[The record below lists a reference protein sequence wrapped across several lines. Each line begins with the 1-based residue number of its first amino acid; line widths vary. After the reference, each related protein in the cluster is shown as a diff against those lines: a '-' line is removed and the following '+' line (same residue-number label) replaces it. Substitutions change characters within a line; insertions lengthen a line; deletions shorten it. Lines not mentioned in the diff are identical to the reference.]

1 MRLPA
6 LCLALQ
12 LPVLPPLAANPVI
25 TEFMASNQATAADE
39 DGDFSD
45 WIEIHN
51 PTSAPLSLNQWCL
64 TDSATNLVK
73 WRFPNVTLAP
83 GEFRI
88 IWASGENRRNTTA
101 PLHTNF
107 SLSAG
112 GEYLALVRPDGITV
126 EQDFGPEYPAQAGD
140 ESYGP
145 LFNRTVLVAP
155 GASTRYRAPASAAD
169 PGASWNLPAF
179 ADGSW
184 SQGPTGFGHG
194 ITVPGITVR
203 QVFRNSSQGTVD
215 TLAESDAL
223 LALPPGDPAIVSD
236 TTITDSMV
244 NYLGDGSEGRF
255 TGNSSPPGGSGENY
269 VIKATGWVDI
279 TTAGVYTFGTN
290 SDDGVRLKIDGVTII
305 NDDTSHGPL
314 DFFGTRNLS
323 VGLHTFEVV
332 MFQGNG
338 GNCLEFFAAQ
348 GSYSSWDANAFR
360 LVGDTANGGLPATTL
375 QAGSSGLVATNSQAL
390 LTGKQGAYFRTAFS
404 STGPGTATALS
415 LVTRHND
422 GFAAWLNG
430 TKVASH
436 NVPANPA
443 YNSTANSA
451 RSNSES
457 LRPMGF
463 NLTEHLPL
471 LANGSN
477 LLAIHGMKNTGA
489 DTTFLLLP
497 ELIAGSL
504 DTVTPP
510 AFYGAGAATPGWIN
524 GTPSSL
530 GKVADT
536 AFSIDRGYFT
546 SPIQL
551 AITTATPGATIRYT
565 TDGSTPSDTNGL
577 IYSGPLTL
585 STTTTIRARA
595 VKPGWEPTDVD
606 TQTYLFLNDVITQ
619 SAAPAGWPASSGT
632 GQVLDYG
639 MDPDIVNSPDVEIG
653 SPGRVKSAL
662 TALPAVS
669 IVTDLPNLFNI
680 GGSQGI
686 YANPYNR
693 GFAWERPASIE
704 WINPPDA
711 QNPNGTGEFQI
722 NAGIRIRG
730 GFSRSTD
737 NPKHSFRVFFRE
749 DYGASKLLYPL
760 FGRRGAQEFDKIDF
774 RTAQNYSWSF
784 GGDTRNTFLREE
796 SARQAQLDM
805 GQPGSRVRYFHLYL
819 NGQYWG
825 LYDLDERT
833 EADFAETY
841 FGGQKEEYDV
851 VKAEQ
856 EADYTIGVTDG
867 TLAAW
872 QDLWNKGKTHRA
884 SPTNA
889 NYFRMMGRAAD
900 GVTPTADPVL
910 LDPDNLIDYL
920 LATFW
925 TGNLDGTTSAFLGN
939 YRANNWFGSR
949 RRENNPGQGFR
960 FFVHDFEH
968 SCLELNEDRTGPFSF
983 PSEEASFTRSNPMF
997 LHQDLLGNAEY
1008 RMRWAD
1014 RIQKHM
1020 FNGGALVPSAW
1031 SNRVNKLAAD
1041 VDQSIIAESARWGD
1055 ASAPTSPRTRQTWIG
1070 AQNSLLNYHAP
1081 RAAVVLNQL
1090 RADGLYPSIDAPL
1103 ISPFGGYH
1111 DSGVEAVISGPPSGT
1126 LYYMPDGSDPR
1137 AVGGALRPGALVYT
1151 PQSSSEAL
1159 IPWSAAGWR
1168 YQSDGVNRGTAW
1180 QAPAY
1185 DDSAWPVGTAELGYG
1200 DNDETTVI
1208 PITYVAPDQ
1217 KAATCYFRRSFT
1229 AGDLAGITSLLLTV
1243 EYDDGYAVYLN
1254 GTRVAGSLPVNPAYN
1269 YYTGNA
1275 IEDQITAPLSISP
1288 SLLVNGTNIVA
1299 VEIHQ
1304 ASPTSSDVSMNLS
1317 LTATRSNSTTPLL
1330 LTGTGER
1337 PLRVRAREGATWS
1350 AVTEATFLLDTEPA
1364 SPANLAISEILYHPA
1379 EPSPTEIAAG
1389 FDDGED
1395 FEFVEI
1401 LNTGSKAV
1409 DLHGVYFYGAITFDF
1424 TGAPT
1429 GRTLAPGARLL
1440 VVSDL
1445 DAFQLRY
1452 GSGKPVAGQYSGQ
1465 LNNAGEDLVLYTP
1478 EETIIRGVNYS
1489 DAPPWPAAADG
1500 AGYALVRRHPNDPAG
1515 DGNAEGWAVS
1525 GSIGGT
1531 PGTADVPAAGTFD
1544 AWTAATF
1551 TAPQQADS
1559 AVSAVSADPDGDG
1572 RLNFEEFAFAT
1583 DPLVSDQPD
1592 AQFTWVG
1599 TAPDRYPAVRLLR
1612 PEGASGILYQLLAA
1626 DAPEGPWLPI
1636 TEVPI
1641 ATAPIIGDLE
1651 YAVFSDLAP
1660 GTSPRRFL
1668 RLRAAWAP

>member
-1 MRLPA
+1 MRFLAP
-6 LCLALQ
+6 CLTLTLQ
-12 LPVLPPLAANPVI
+12 LFCLLSAAANPVI
-25 TEFMASNQATAADE
+25 TEFMASNQATAVDE

-51 PTSAPLSLNQWCL
+51 PTAAPISLSQWCL
-64 TDSATNLVK
+64 TDSAANLTK

-88 IWASGENRRNTTA
+88 VWASGENRRLASA

-112 GEYLALVRPDGITV
+112 GEYLALVRPDGVTV

-145 LFNRTVLVAP
+145 LFDRTVLIAP
-155 GASTRYRAPASAAD
+155 GAITKYRVPVSASD
-169 PGASWNLPAF
+169 PGATWLQPGF
-179 ADGSW
+179 GDGAW

-203 QVFRNSSQGTVD
+203 QVFKNGTLGS
-215 TLAESDAL
+215 LAEADAL
-223 LALPPGDPAIVSD
+223 LALAPGNPGILAEA
-236 TTITDSMV
+236 TITDSKV

-255 TGNSSPPGGSGENY
+255 TGNSAPPAGSGNYY
-269 VIKATGWVDI
+269 VIKATGWVEI
-279 TTAGVYTFGTN
+279 TTAGVYTFGAN
-290 SDDGVRLKIDGVTII
+290 SDDGVRVKIDGVNVI
-305 NDDTSHGPL
+305 NDDTTHGPL
-314 DFFGTRNLS
+314 DFFGARNLS

-348 GSYSSWDANAFR
+348 GNYSTWDANAFR

-375 QAGSSGLVATNSQAL
+375 QSGASGLIATNTQVM
-390 LTGKQGAYFRTAFS
+390 LTNKQGAFFRTPFTA
-404 STGPGTATALS
+404 TGPGTATALS

-436 NVPANPA
+436 NVPASPA
-443 YNSTANSA
+443 YNSTANSG
-451 RSNSES
+451 RTNSES

-471 LANGSN
+471 LANGAN

-497 ELIAGSL
+497 ELVAGSL
-504 DTVTPP
+504 DPVSPP
-510 AFYGAGAATPGWIN
+510 AFYGNGRATPGWIN
-524 GTPSSL
+524 STPSSL

-536 AFSIDRGYFT
+536 SFSVDRGYFT
-546 SPIQL
+546 SPFQL
-551 AITTATPGATIRYT
+551 AITTATSGATIRYT
-565 TDGSTPSDTNGL
+565 KDGSVPSDTNGL
-577 IYSGPLTL
+577 VYTGPINIA
-585 STTTTIRARA
+585 STTTIRACA
-595 VKPGWEPTDVD
+595 VKTGWEATDVD

-619 SAAPAGWPASSGT
+619 SAAPVGWPSSSGT
-632 GQVLDYG
+632 SQVLDYG
-639 MDPDIVNSPDVEIG
+639 MDPDIVNSSNLEIG
-653 SPGRVKSAL
+653 SAGRVKSAL
-662 TALPAVS
+662 SALPAVS
-669 IVTDLPNLFNI
+669 IVTHLPNLFNI

-686 YANPYNR
+686 YANPYSR

-737 NPKHSFRVFFRE
+737 NPKHSFRVYFRE
-749 DYGASKLLYPL
+749 DYGDSKLLYPL

-796 SARQAQLDM
+796 SARQTQLDM
-805 GQPGSRVRYFHLYL
+805 GQPGSRVRYFHLYI

-856 EADYTIGVTDG
+856 EADYTLGATDG
-867 TLAAW
+867 TLAVW
-872 QDLWNKGKTHRA
+872 QDLWTKGKTHRA

-889 NYFRMMGRAAD
+889 NYFRLMGRAAD

-920 LATFW
+920 LTTFW
-925 TGNLDGTTSAFLGN
+925 TGNLDGTTSSFLGN

-968 SCLELNEDRTGPFSF
+968 SFFNVNEDRTGPFNF
-983 PSEEASFTRSNPMF
+983 PSEEASFSRSNPLF
-997 LHQDLLGNAEY
+997 LHQDLLANPEY

-1031 SNRVNKLAAD
+1031 TNRVNKLAED
-1041 VDQSIIAESARWGD
+1041 VDRSIIAESARWGD
-1055 ASAPTSPRTRQTWIG
+1055 ASAPTSPRTRVTWIG
-1070 AQNSLLNYHAP
+1070 AQNELLNYHSP
-1081 RAAVVLNQL
+1081 RAGIVLNQL
-1090 RADGLYPSIDAPL
+1090 RADGLYPAIDAPG
-1103 ISPFGGYH
+1103 ITPFGGYH
-1111 DSGVEAVISGPPSGT
+1111 DSGVEAVISGPPSST

-1137 AVGGALRPGALVYT
+1137 AIGGALRAGALVYT
-1151 PQSSSEAL
+1151 PQNSTEAL
-1159 IPWSAAGWR
+1159 VPWSASGWR
-1168 YQSDGVNRGTAW
+1168 YQAGGLNLGTVW
-1180 QAPAY
+1180 RTSAY
-1185 DDSAWPVGTAELGYG
+1185 NDSAWPTGSAELGYG
-1200 DNDETTVI
+1200 DTDEATTI
-1208 PITYVAPDQ
+1208 PITYVATDQ
-1217 KAATCYFRRSFT
+1217 KAATCYFRRSFN
-1229 AGDLAGITSLLLTV
+1229 AANVSGITNLEVTV
-1243 EYDDGYAVYLN
+1243 EYDDAYAVYLN
-1254 GTRVAGSLPVNPAYN
+1254 GTRVAGNLPVDPAYN
-1269 YYTGNA
+1269 HYHTNT
-1275 IEDQITAPLSISP
+1275 IEDTIAGPLGIP
-1288 SLLVNGTNIVA
+1288 TNLLVEGTNVIA

-1304 ASPTSSDVSMNLS
+1304 GSPTSSDVSMNLS
-1317 LTATRSNSTTPLL
+1317 LTATRSTTATPLH
-1330 LTGTGER
+1330 LTGNGAR
-1337 PLRVRAREGATWS
+1337 PLRVRALSGATWS
-1350 AVTEATFLLDTEPA
+1350 ALTEATFLLDTEPA
-1364 SPANLAISEILYHPA
+1364 SLSNLAISEILYHPA
-1379 EPSPTEIAAG
+1379 EPSSAEVAAG

-1401 LNTGSKAV
+1401 LNTGTKAI

-1424 TGAPT
+1424 SGAPT

-1440 VVSDL
+1440 VVADL

-1452 GSGKPVAGQYSGQ
+1452 GTGKPVAGQYSGQ
-1465 LNNAGEDLVLYTP
+1465 LNNAGENLVLYTP
-1478 EETIIRGVNYS
+1478 AETVIRGVDYS
-1489 DAPPWPAAADG
+1489 DTSPWPLAADG
-1500 AGYALVRRHPNDPAG
+1500 GGYSLVRRHPGDPAG
-1515 DGNAEGWAVS
+1515 DGDAEGWALS
-1525 GSIGGT
+1525 GGIGGT
-1531 PGTADVPAAGTFD
+1531 PGTADVPAAGSFD
-1544 AWTAATF
+1544 AWAASSF
-1551 TAPQQADS
+1551 TAPQLASS
-1559 AVSAVSADPDGDG
+1559 AISAVSADPDGDG

-1583 DPLVSDQPD
+1583 DPLLADQPD

-1612 PEGASGILYQLLAA
+1612 PEATSGILYQLLAA
-1626 DAPEGPWLPI
+1626 DTPDGPWLPV
-1636 TEVPI
+1636 TDLPI
-1641 ATAPIIGDLE
+1641 ATAPIVGDLE
-1651 YAVFSDLAP
+1651 YAVFSDPTPAT
-1660 GTSPRRFL
+1660 GPRRFL
-1668 RLRAAWAP
+1668 RMRATWVP